1 MTKTRIFSLFLAL
14 SLLFSV
20 LALPCAAVNDPGND
34 PAAAQTDSSQDEA
47 AAEEEPPADEETP
60 ADPENG
66 DSTPADASDP
76 VFSVD
81 AAAAMLVEMNSGTI
95 VYEKNA
101 DDKVYPASLTKI
113 MTCMLA
119 LELCKDLAEEVTV
132 TETALAGLDPELE
145 AKYAHILPMLRD
157 MAALAAALEQRRR
170 LRGAL
175 DLESRECHVIC
186 DELGDPVDVQVRETG
201 VSEALI
207 ESFMLSA
214 NECVAEHL
222 FQLHAPAVYRVHE
235 KPSEDKV
242 ATLRSMLAPLGY
254 DLREADHFS
263 LQKVL
268 EKARDTPQA
277 PAIHM
282 MVLRSLMKA
291 RYDVENLGHFGLAAK
306 FYCHFTSPIR
316 RYPDL
321 MVHRILTALLDGA
334 LEGRTRGKESAA
346 AQRAAQ
352 QSSDRE
358 VAAMNAEREI
368 EKCYLAEYMHQHLGE
383 TFSGAVSGVTRFG
396 LFVALPNGVEGLLPA
411 AALPDDDY
419 TYDEVRMTLTGCRT
433 KAVWSFGMPLE
444 VVCAAADPGSGQI
457 DFALPEG
464 AAPAR
469 PVEARQ
475 APVKPSRRSAKTG
488 NKPGYRP
495 PKRTKGRRKR

>member
-1 MTKTRIFSLFLAL
+1 MTYDDCN
-14 SLLFSV
+14 LL
-20 LALPCAAVNDPGND
+20 LKDQD
-34 PAAAQTDSSQDEA
+34 PA
-47 AAEEEPPADEETP
+47 
-60 ADPENG
+60 
-66 DSTPADASDP
+66 
-76 VFSVD
+76 
-81 AAAAMLVEMNSGTI
+81 
-95 VYEKNA
+95 
-101 DDKVYPASLTKI
+101 
-113 MTCMLA
+113 
-119 LELCKDLAEEVTV
+119 LAER
-132 TETALAGLDPELE
+132 
-145 AKYAHILPMLRD
+145 YAHILPMLRD

-214 NECVAEHL
+214 NECGAEHL

-321 MVHRILTALLDGA
+321 AIHRILSDVCEGMDDGA
-334 LEGRTRGKESAA
+334 VQK
-346 AQRAAQ
+346 
-352 QSSDRE
+352 
-358 VAAMNAEREI
+358 
-368 EKCYLAEYMHQHLGE
+368 K
-383 TFSGAVSGVTRFG
+383 
-396 LFVALPNGVEGLLPA
+396 
-411 AALPDDDY
+411 
-419 TYDEVRMTLTGCRT
+419 
-433 KAVWSFGMPLE
+433 
-444 VVCAAADPGSGQI
+444 
-457 DFALPEG
+457 
-464 AAPAR
+464 
-469 PVEARQ
+469 
-475 APVKPSRRSAKTG
+475 
-488 NKPGYRP
+488 
-495 PKRTKGRRKR
+495 